1 MALTRPLYNNL
12 NTTVE
17 VFSDPLTV
25 LHGGATTANVD
36 VGFIMNRANGLVSN
50 VALYWNEAGNAF
62 TTAFT
67 TSTGSTDTN
76 IAVTSYANITTGSLT
91 VSGPILPSAN
101 IKYDI
106 GSPTQRFRS
115 IYLSGNT
122 IDLAGAIFKTDAT
135 TGAIAII
142 PNPTALNPNPT
153 GIVVSHTGAISTV
166 STTGGVLSAN
176 AISVSSNTATT
187 TNTSTFANIV
197 VNQSTSNV
205 ATSTSA
211 VHVSGY
217 DGTTVKVT
225 TDSFGNVNAGAMF
238 IGRRARNTGAVPTAV
253 QQNDTLGAFIGRGW
267 GATGFLLNS
276 PAQSAGIV
284 VVADQNFT
292 DTAQGTRLN
301 LQVTA
306 NNSNVATTAVSINNA
321 GQVTTTS
328 DLTVG
333 GNLNVAGTVIFQNSV
348 VETSTALVQ
357 GVEIVAGNLVA
368 NSGVSSSST
377 ATGALVVQGGA
388 GISGNLN
395 VGGTLTVGS
404 FTATNVYLDRGQ
416 DLNDWNTVT
425 IMGTYLINRTSW
437 SGTSNTPLNSQ
448 NFTGVLEVLNTG
460 NVALTQNYRPYDNSG
475 TPSVSWTR
483 SKFSTNS
490 WTGWVEILDGSEA
503 MDGGSF

>member
-50 VALYWNEAGNAF
+50 VALYWSESSGTF
-62 TTAFT
+62 VTAFT
-67 TSTGSTDTN
+67 ANSGLTDTN
-76 IAVTSYANITTGSLT
+76 IAVTSYANITTGHH
-91 VSGPILPSAN
+91 LPGAN
-101 IKYDI
+101 VTYDL

-115 IYLSGNT
+115 LYLSGNT
-122 IDLAGAIFKTDAT
+122 IDLSGAVIKSDAV
-135 TGAIAII
+135 TGAIALI
-142 PNPTALNPNPT
+142 PQPTTTNPNPT
-153 GIVVSHTGAISTV
+153 GVVISTSGTISTV
-166 STTGGVLSAN
+166 QTVAGIVSAAN
-176 AISVSSNTATT
+176 IGNVANTAVVSS
-187 TNTSTFANIV
+187 TSTFAN
-197 VNQSTSNV
+197 TNV
-205 ATSTSA
+205 T
-211 VHVSGY
+211 
-217 DGTTVKVT
+217 
-225 TDSFGNVNAGAMF
+225 GNL
-238 IGRRARNTGAVPTAV
+238 I
-253 QQNDTLGAFIGRGW
+253 
-267 GATGFLLNS
+267 
-276 PAQSAGIV
+276 
-284 VVADQNFT
+284 
-292 DTAQGTRLN
+292 
-301 LQVTA
+301 
-306 NNSNVATTAVSINNA
+306 
-321 GQVTTTS
+321 
-328 DLTVG
+328 VG
-333 GNLNVAGTVIFQNSV
+333 GNLTVAGTVTFTNSV
-348 VETSTALVQ
+348 IETSTETVL
-357 GVEIVAGNLVA
+357 GVEIVGGNLVA